1 MLSEKERLI
10 IDIVNDMVDAISEE
24 QMDKLKLSLYKRITP
39 LEVKPA
45 EANLVV
51 YDQPNSKLIT
61 MFIMAKKMINLSP
74 NSIHFYETVLLKAD
88 KDFHQKPF
96 LQLTTLELQCY
107 LAAIAEKTSPV
118 NSNNTR
124 RILSSFFGWLQDT
137 EYITKNPM
145 KTVQP
150 MKQPKRTR
158 HPFTVTELE
167 TLRNAATD
175 IRTRSIIEMLLS
187 TGCRISELVGIKVND
202 IDWIRGEAR
211 VIGKG
216 NKERIVFINETAS
229 LYTKQYLSTRTD
241 NNPALYVSMDKPHAT
256 LQKGAIEMIVRE
268 LGRSCGIKKVFPHR
282 FRHTAATFAMR
293 RGMSVEIV
301 KKMLGHESIDTTMIY
316 AQTDWD
322 SVRAA
327 RRIYC
332 E

>member
-51 YDQPNSKLIT
+51 YDQPNNKLIE
-61 MFIMAKKMINLSP
+61 MFIMGKRMINLSP
-74 NSIHFYETVLLKAD
+74 KSLRFYQTTLIKAD
-88 KDFHQKPF
+88 KDFKQKPF
-96 LQLTTLELQCY
+96 LSLTPLELQCY
-107 LAAIAEKTSPV
+107 LAAIAEKSSPV
-118 NSNNTR
+118 NSNNVR
-124 RILSSFFGWLQDT
+124 RVLSSFFAWLQDT
-137 EYITKNPM
+137 EYIPKNPM
-145 KTVQP
+145 KTVQA

-158 HPFTVTELE
+158 HPFTMTELE
-167 TLRNAATD
+167 TLRSAATD

-187 TGCRISELVGIKVND
+187 TGCRISELAGIKIND
-202 IDWIRGEAR
+202 IDWNRGEVR

-216 NKERIVFINETAS
+216 DKERIVFINEAAR
-229 LYTKQYLSTRTD
+229 LYTQKYLETRSD
-241 NNPALYVSMDKPHAT
+241 NTNALYVSKEKPHAPLKT
-256 LQKGAIEMIVRE
+256 SGFEIIVRE

-293 RGMSVEIV
+293 RGMNIEIV